1 MSPYKKYNND
11 KILNLSSKKDCLNN
25 KQPPF
30 KQRYLITVFEKII
43 NRLLSKQNSVLIK
56 PAYSISLKR

>member
-25 KQPPF
+25 KQPSF

-43 NRLLSKQNSVLIK
+43 NRLLSKQNIMLIK
-56 PAYSISLKR
+56 LAY

>member
-1 MSPYKKYNND
+1 M
-11 KILNLSSKKDCLNN
+11 LNLYSKKDYLNN
-25 KQPPF
+25 KQPSF